1 MQSLAFFLN
10 GLCLNLCQ
18 NHPKFECL
26 PPRPESGVPEPE
38 DDLTPD
44 AEKEDIEPTIADSD
58 TEEDEEAEADEE
70 EAPKKQKFAA
80 DLDEG
85 ATSSFAAPSE
95 QPKMVEPLATRAPI
109 PEADERA
116 AKKKKPPVYAA
127 ITSSG

>member
-1 MQSLAFFLN
+1 MP
-10 GLCLNLCQ
+10 G
-18 NHPKFECL
+18 
-26 PPRPESGVPEPE
+26 PE

-44 AEKEDIEPTIADSD
+44 AEEEDIEPTIADYD
-58 TEEDEEAEADEE
+58 ADEDEEAEADEE
-70 EAPKKQKFAA
+70 EAPRKQKRSREAA
-80 DLDEG
+80 DLEEG

-95 QPKMVEPLATRAPI
+95 QLKMVEPLTMRAPI